1 MIGPTVECIR
11 HSFDALKEASG
22 EDFNHGL
29 TKQSKKSY
37 TDLQGDATIAST
49 KNSSFSASKSSTVAT
64 ITSDN
69 DSTDSL
75 KHIRIGIPSCFC
87 IHEAPDY
94 ILDAWNDTVQYLHQ
108 QHGAQIMTID
118 SIPQDIIQKSL
129 ASYYILACAEASS
142 NLSRYDGIRF
152 GTPLSS
158 SSHSQV
164 DDHDSN
170 GNNIFSLSSLSFF
183 EQQLAKHRAQ
193 FFGEEVIQRILCGNA
208 VLSSD
213 RFHTFY
219 ENASKVRAIL
229 SQQFHQA
236 FRNDDNNNERVEG
249 VVDVMIVPTAMSNP
263 WQVGNNVEKSTTTT
277 TKAFEND
284 ILTVPMSLAGMPS
297 ISVPLRGYSCDSE
310 KSKGI
315 DVVGMQ
321 IFGPKGRKGEE
332 NVLLAATALYK

>member
-22 EDFNHGL
+22 EDINDGL

-37 TDLQGDATIAST
+37 IDLQGDATIAST
-49 KNSSFSASKSSTVAT
+49 TNSSLSASKSSTVET

-94 ILDAWNDTVQYLHQ
+94 ILDAWNDTVQYLNQ

-164 DDHDSN
+164 DDHDIN
-170 GNNIFSLSSLSFF
+170 DNNIFSSLSFF

-236 FRNDDNNNERVEG
+236 FRNGDNNNERVEG

-263 WQVGNNVEKSTTTT
+263 WQIGNNVEKSTTTT

-297 ISVPLRGYSCDSE
+297 ISVPLRGYSSYSE